1 MTGAVGRGKNQTQWR
16 LRVVHTTG
24 YRYATAVTQSYNE
37 ARLTPRHDDRQNLM
51 VARLE
56 TVPATR
62 AYKYTDYWGTE
73 VNSFDLHT
81 PHTELKVVAASV
93 VETTD
98 QATPSVDATWS
109 QLKSPDVLD
118 AYADYLEWSAY
129 VPKHGELAAVAR
141 SLRKGCT
148 PQETVLAV
156 SKWVHGKL
164 KYQRGT
170 TGVHSSAVDAWQAG
184 EGVCQ
189 DYAHLTLAM
198 LRAVGVPARYVSG
211 YLHTKPDA
219 SVGETVV
226 GESHAWV
233 EAWTGEWW
241 GFDPTNDIPIGHRHV
256 WVATGRDY
264 GDVSPLKGIYS
275 GGAATAIEVTVDM
288 TRLA

>member
-1 MTGAVGRGKNQTQWR
+1 MRWR

-24 YRYATAVTQSYNE
+24 YRYDGPVAQSYNE
-37 ARLTPRHDDRQNLM
+37 ARLTPRSDDRQNLM

-73 VNSFDLHT
+73 VNAFDLFT
-81 PHTELKVVAASV
+81 PHTELKVVASSV
-93 VETTD
+93 VETTG
-98 QATPSVDATWS
+98 QPLPAVDATWN
-109 QLKSPDVLD
+109 DVRSSESVDL
-118 AYADYLEWSAY
+118 YAEYLEWTSY
-129 VPKHGELAAVAR
+129 VPKHRELTAVAR
-141 SLRKGCT
+141 GLRKGRT

-156 SKWVHGKL
+156 SKWVHDTL

-170 TGVHSSAVDAWQAG
+170 TGVHSSAIDAWQAG

-198 LRAVGVPARYVSG
+198 LRAVGIPSRYVSG

-219 SVGETVV
+219 AVGETVV
-226 GESHAWV
+226 GESHAWI

-241 GFDPTNDIPIGHRHV
+241 GFDPTNELPIAHRHV

-264 GDVSPLKGIYS
+264 ADVSPLKGIYS

>member
-1 MTGAVGRGKNQTQWR
+1 MNWR

-37 ARLTPRHDDRQNLM
+37 ARLTPSSDGRQNLM

-56 TVPATR
+56 TVPPTR
-62 AYKYTDYWGTE
+62 SYKYTDYWGTE
-73 VNSFDLHT
+73 VTSFDLHV

-93 VETTD
+93 VETT
-98 QATPSVDATWS
+98 QQSLPAVDATWAHV
-109 QLKSPDVLD
+109 LSPEAVDK
-118 AYADYLEWSAY
+118 YAEYLEWTDY
-129 VPKHGELAAVAR
+129 VPKHRELAAVAR
-141 SLRKGCT
+141 SLRKGRT
-148 PQETVLAV
+148 PQDTVLAV
-156 SKWVHGKL
+156 SKWVHDTL

-170 TGVHSSAVDAWQAG
+170 TGVHSSAIDAWEAG

-219 SVGETVV
+219 AVGETVV

-233 EAWTGEWW
+233 ETWTGDWW
-241 GFDPTNDIPIGHRHV
+241 GFDPTNDILIGHRHV
-256 WVATGRDY
+256 IVATGRDY
-264 GDVSPLKGIYS
+264 ADVSPLKGIYS

>member
-1 MTGAVGRGKNQTQWR
+1 MRWR

-24 YRYATAVTQSYNE
+24 YRYDGPVAQSYNE
-37 ARLTPRHDDRQNLM
+37 ARLTPRSDDRQNLM

-73 VNSFDLHT
+73 VNAFDLFT
-81 PHTELKVVAASV
+81 PHTELKVVASSV
-93 VETTD
+93 VETTGQPLPAVD
-98 QATPSVDATWS
+98 ASWNDVRSSESVD
-109 QLKSPDVLD
+109 L
-118 AYADYLEWSAY
+118 YAEYLEWTSY
-129 VPKHGELAAVAR
+129 VPKHRELTAVAR
-141 SLRKGCT
+141 GLRKGRT

-156 SKWVHGKL
+156 SKWVHDTL

-170 TGVHSSAVDAWQAG
+170 TGVHSSAIDAWQAG

-198 LRAVGVPARYVSG
+198 LRAVGIPSRYVSG
-211 YLHTKPDA
+211 YLHTKPNA
-219 SVGETVV
+219 AVGETVV
-226 GESHAWV
+226 GESHAWI

-241 GFDPTNDIPIGHRHV
+241 GFDPTNDLPIAHRHV

-264 GDVSPLKGIYS
+264 ADVSPLKGIYS

>member
-1 MTGAVGRGKNQTQWR
+1 MKWR

-37 ARLTPRHDDRQNLM
+37 ARLTPRSDARQNLM

-93 VETTD
+93 VETTEELPP
-98 QATPSVDATWS
+98 AVDATWS
-109 QLKSPDVLD
+109 DIRAHETLD
-118 AYADYLEWSAY
+118 KYAEYLEWTGY
-129 VPKHGELAAVAR
+129 VPKHRELAAVAR
-141 SLRKGCT
+141 SLRTGRT

-156 SKWVHGKL
+156 SQWVHGTL

-170 TGVHSSAVDAWQAG
+170 TGVHSSAIDAWQAG

-211 YLHTKPDA
+211 YLHTEPDA
-219 SVGETVV
+219 AVGETVV

-233 EAWTGEWW
+233 EAWTGDWW
-241 GFDPTNDIPIGHRHV
+241 GFDPTNAIPIGHRHV

>member
-1 MTGAVGRGKNQTQWR
+1 MKWR

-24 YRYATAVTQSYNE
+24 YRYDGPVAQSYNE
-37 ARLTPRHDDRQNLM
+37 ARLTPRSDDRQNLM

-56 TVPATR
+56 TVPVTR

-73 VNSFDLHT
+73 VNAFDLFT

-93 VETTD
+93 VETTGRPLPAVD
-98 QATPSVDATWS
+98 ASWNEVRSSESVD
-109 QLKSPDVLD
+109 L
-118 AYADYLEWSAY
+118 YAEYLEWTTY
-129 VPKHGELAAVAR
+129 VPKHRELTAVAR
-141 SLRKGCT
+141 GLRKGRT

-156 SKWVHGKL
+156 SKWVHDTL

-170 TGVHSSAVDAWQAG
+170 TGVHSSAIDAWQAG

-198 LRAVGVPARYVSG
+198 LRAVGIPSRYVSG
-211 YLHTKPDA
+211 YLHTKPNA
-219 SVGETVV
+219 AVGETVV
-226 GESHAWV
+226 GESHAWI

-241 GFDPTNDIPIGHRHV
+241 GFDPTNDIPIAHRHV

-264 GDVSPLKGIYS
+264 ADVSPLKGIYS

>member
-1 MTGAVGRGKNQTQWR
+1 MKWR

-37 ARLTPRHDDRQNLM
+37 ARLTPRSDARQNLM

-93 VETTD
+93 VETTEELPP
-98 QATPSVDATWS
+98 AVDATWA
-109 QLKSPDVLD
+109 DIRAHETLD
-118 AYADYLEWSAY
+118 KYAEYLEWTGY
-129 VPKHGELAAVAR
+129 VPKHRELAAVAR
-141 SLRKGCT
+141 SLRTGRT

-156 SKWVHGKL
+156 SQWVHGTL

-170 TGVHSSAVDAWQAG
+170 TGVHSSAIDAWQAG

-211 YLHTKPDA
+211 YLHTEPDA
-219 SVGETVV
+219 AVGETVV

-233 EAWTGEWW
+233 EAWTGDWW
-241 GFDPTNDIPIGHRHV
+241 GFDPTNAIPIGHRHV

>member
-1 MTGAVGRGKNQTQWR
+1 VKWR

-24 YRYATAVTQSYNE
+24 YRYATPVTQSYNE
-37 ARLTPRHDDRQNLM
+37 ARLTPRSDDRQNLM

-62 AYKYTDYWGTE
+62 AYKYVDYWGTE

-93 VETTD
+93 VETTEEPPP
-98 QATPSVDATWS
+98 AVDATWAQVRS
-109 QLKSPDVLD
+109 AESLD
-118 AYADYLEWSAY
+118 RYAEYLEWTTY
-129 VPKHGELAAVAR
+129 VPKNRELAAVAR
-141 SLRKGCT
+141 SLRKGLT

-170 TGVHSSAVDAWQAG
+170 TGVHSSAIDAWQAG

-211 YLHTKPDA
+211 YLHTEPDA
-219 SVGETVV
+219 AVGETVV

-233 EAWTGEWW
+233 EAWTGDWR
-241 GFDPTNDIPIGHRHV
+241 GFDPTNDLPIGHRHV

-264 GDVSPLKGIYS
+264 ADVSPLKGIYS

>member
-1 MTGAVGRGKNQTQWR
+1 VKWR

-56 TVPATR
+56 SVPATR

-73 VNSFDLHT
+73 VNSFDLHV
-81 PHTELKVVAASV
+81 PHTELKVIAASV
-93 VETTD
+93 VETSD
-98 QATPSVDATWS
+98 QLAPSADATWS
-109 QLKSPDVLD
+109 QLRSPEVLD
-118 AYADYLEWSAY
+118 AYAEYLEWTSY
-129 VPKHGELAAVAR
+129 VPKHRELATVAR
-141 SLRKGCT
+141 SLRKGRT
-148 PQETVLAV
+148 PEETVLAV
-156 SKWVHGKL
+156 SRWVHETL

-198 LRAVGVPARYVSG
+198 LRAVDIPARYVSG

-219 SVGETVV
+219 EVGETVV

-233 EAWTGEWW
+233 EAWIGQWW
-241 GFDPTNDIPIGHRHV
+241 GFDPTNDISIGHRHV